1 MTFAQISLIA
11 VLVCALALF
20 IWGRWRYDVVA
31 VLALVAT
38 LLLGLVEPRK
48 AFTGFSDP
56 AVVTVA
62 LVLILSAAIRSSG
75 ILQRLIRHL
84 EPILERPNLQ
94 VLVFVALVT
103 VLSAFMNNV
112 GALAVLMPVAI
123 YSAEKTGRSP
133 AALLMPLSFGSL
145 LGGLITLIGT
155 PPNLLISSLRQD
167 IVGEPFSMFDF
178 TPVGVGVALTG
189 LVYLTFA
196 WRLLPADRQGAP
208 PPEKRF
214 HIEDYVTEARI
225 KADSPLIGKTVRD
238 LEKLVDDEVT
248 VLSIIREHERR
259 LAPGGWTK
267 LDQDDVLILEADSTI
282 LKNVLDQGKLELVSN
297 EGIDPSRI
305 HSDQVGIVEAV
316 ITPGSLLVGRSP
328 AGVRLRDYGVNL
340 LALSR
345 QGRRSTA
352 RLSRQRFREGDVVVL
367 QGDLEQMPVT
377 LRELGALPLAERK
390 INLGQ
395 PAKVALPLGVMAGA
409 VVLTTAG
416 VLPVAIA
423 FLAAVAVLAV
433 FRVMRLTDMYE
444 AVDGSIIVLMA
455 ALIPVAGALQSTG
468 LTGLIAAS
476 VAAAGAALPPV
487 AMLCLVLV
495 ATMLVTTVLNNAAT
509 VLLMGPIAADLAIKL
524 GLSVDPFLMAVAIGA
539 SCALLTPFGHQSNTL
554 VLGPGGYRFGDYA
567 RLGVPLSLIVVAV
580 AIPLIMLV
588 WPLSPG

>member
-1 MTFAQISLIA
+1 MTFAQISLVA
-11 VLVCALALF
+11 VLVCALGLF

-38 LLLGLVEPRK
+38 LLLGLVKPQQ

-56 AVVTVA
+56 AVITVA

-75 ILQRLIRHL
+75 ILQRLVRHL

-94 VLVFVALVT
+94 VLVFVALVI
-103 VLSAFMNNV
+103 VLSAFINNV
-112 GALAVLMPVAI
+112 GALAILLPVAI

-133 AALLMPLSFGSL
+133 ATLLMPLSFGSL

-155 PPNLLISSLRQD
+155 PPNLLISSLRQE
-167 IVGEPFSMFDF
+167 IVGAPFSMFDF
-178 TPVGVGVALTG
+178 APVGIGVALAG

-196 WRLLPADRQGAP
+196 WRFLPADRQGAP

-225 KADSPLIGKTVRD
+225 KANSPLAGKTVRD
-238 LEKLVDDEVT
+238 LELLGDDEIT
-248 VLSIIREHERR
+248 VLSIIREHESR
-259 LAPGGWTK
+259 LAPGGWTR
-267 LDQDDVLILEADSTI
+267 LQPDDVLILEANSVI
-282 LKNVLDQGKLELVSN
+282 LKSVLDQGKLELVSN

-305 HSDQVGIVEAV
+305 RSDQVGIVEAV

-328 AGVRLRDYGVNL
+328 SGVRLRDYGVNL

-395 PAKVALPLGVMAGA
+395 PAKVAVPLGVMAGA
-409 VVLTTAG
+409 VALTTAG

-423 FLAAVAVLAV
+423 FLLAVVVLAIL
-433 FRVMRLTDMYE
+433 RVMRLTDMYE
-444 AVDGSIIVLMA
+444 AIDGSIIVLMA

-468 LTGLIAAS
+468 LTQVIASS
-476 VAAAGAALPPV
+476 VAAAGVALPPV
-487 AMLCLVLV
+487 GMLCLVLV

-509 VLLMGPIAADLAIKL
+509 VLLMGPIAADLAVKL
-524 GLSVDPFLMAVAIGA
+524 GLNVDPFLMAVAIGA
-539 SCALLTPFGHQSNTL
+539 SCAFLTPFGHQSNTL

-567 RLGVPLSLIVVAV
+567 RLGVPLSIIVAAVAV
-580 AIPLIMLV
+580 PLIMLV
-588 WPLSPG
+588 WPLNPG